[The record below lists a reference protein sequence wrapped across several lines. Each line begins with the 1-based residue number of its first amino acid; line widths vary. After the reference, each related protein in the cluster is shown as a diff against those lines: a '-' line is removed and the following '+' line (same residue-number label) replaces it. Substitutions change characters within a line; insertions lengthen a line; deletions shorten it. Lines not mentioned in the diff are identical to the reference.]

1 MALNKGDRLGPYE
14 IIAPLDKGGMGEVYR
29 SLDTRVQREV
39 AIKTSSE
46 RFSERFEREARV
58 IASLNHPNICTLF
71 DVGPDYLVMELVE
84 GPTLADRTA
93 SGAIP
98 FDESMKLAAQIADAL
113 SAAHRKGVIHRDL
126 KPANIK
132 VKADGTVKVLDF
144 GLAKVVEAGAGGA
157 EELALSASP
166 TLTSPAMTM
175 AGVVLGTAA
184 YMSPEQAK
192 GKAVD
197 KTADIWAFGVVV
209 YEMLTGRRLY
219 HGESASETL
228 ASVLKDAPD
237 LSRVPPRARR
247 LLRSCLQKN
256 PEQRLHEI
264 SDWKLLLDD
273 EDIEPPKPLERARWL
288 WPSIAVLLLAA
299 AVAAGF
305 VMFRGKAP
313 AAQEVRT
320 QIPKPEGL
328 TFNPG
333 TQATISPDA
342 RWLAF
347 VAAGSD
353 NISRIYIRSLDSL
366 EVKPLPGSEG
376 VVPLS
381 PPPFWSYDSQFVV
394 YGAQGKLKK
403 SEITGTPAQV
413 IAETGVEI
421 VQGVSWSRD
430 DVILYARPT
439 STLERVSSTGGAPV
453 PVTVLAAGDIAH
465 RWPQFLPDGRRFL
478 YLRVSGSPDKTGV
491 YVGSLD
497 VKPDA
502 QSTQPLLLTDR
513 QVIWVTSESSGRS
526 YLLIQR
532 DELLMA
538 QRFNPD
544 TATLSGT
551 AVPIATGV
559 GSFSQATAGLWS
571 AARNG
576 ALMYRAGGTGPPV
589 PVSLDSSGAVLS
601 TFSESGAVSNLNL
614 SPDGRRLAYTLSD
627 PRGSQDIWVRDL
639 SSGATT
645 KLTFDPQVE
654 TAPVWSPDNTRI
666 AFAAVRRGRRDLYE
680 KNADGSGEE
689 RLLLESD
696 QDKTPSSWSQDGRF
710 LLFHS
715 LDPQTRE
722 DLWILPL
729 EGRQPFV
736 FLKTNEQELA
746 GQFAPDGRWI
756 AYTLLTSGT
765 PKAFVRPFTPDSR
778 SASGAGAQWL
788 VSNVGGV
795 QPRWSADGKRLYW
808 LSLSRGELLAV
819 DVGASTTFQVGP
831 VRQMFSS
838 FGLGG
843 VQGGTWSVNAAGDR
857 FFFVRVPVPSGPPPP
872 FTLVLN
878 WMTKLEQ

>member
-1 MALNKGDRLGPYE
+1 MQNALNKGDRLGPYE
-14 IIAPLDKGGMGEVYR
+14 IIAPLGKGGMGQVYR

-39 AIKTSSE
+39 AIKTSQE

-71 DVGPDYLVMELVE
+71 DVGADYLVMELVE
-84 GPTLADRTA
+84 GPTLENRIA

-98 FDESMKLAAQIADAL
+98 FDESMKLASQIAEAL
-113 SAAHRKGVIHRDL
+113 SAAHRRGVIHRDL

-144 GLAKVVEAGAGGA
+144 GLAKVVEGGGSDGA
-157 EELALSASP
+157 EGLGLSESP

-197 KTADIWAFGVVV
+197 KTADIWAFGVVI

-219 HGESASETL
+219 HGESVSETL
-228 ASVLKDAPD
+228 ASVLRDAPD

-273 EDIEPPKPLERARWL
+273 DEVEPPKRVERARWL

-299 AVAAGF
+299 VVAAGF

-353 NISRIYIRSLDSL
+353 NVSRIYIRSLGSL

-430 DVILYARPT
+430 GVILYARPT
-439 STLERVSSTGGAPV
+439 STLERVTSTGGTPV
-453 PVTVLAAGDIAH
+453 PVTLLAAGEVAH

-478 YLRVSGSPDKTGV
+478 YLRVSGSPEKTGV
-491 YVGSLD
+491 YVGSID

-502 QSTQPLLLTDR
+502 QGTQPLLLTDR
-513 QVIWVTSESSGRS
+513 QVSWVTSESSGRS

-532 DELLMA
+532 DDLLLA
-538 QRFNPD
+538 QPFNPD
-544 TATLSGT
+544 TRL
-551 AVPIATGV
+551 
-559 GSFSQATAGLWS
+559 S
-571 AARNG
+571 AARPF
-576 ALMYRAGGTGPPV
+576 RSRP
-589 PVSLDSSGAVLS
+589 
-601 TFSESGAVSNLNL
+601 ESA
-614 SPDGRRLAYTLSD
+614 PFFRRLRGCG
-627 PRGSQDIWVRDL
+627 PRL
-639 SSGATT
+639 AT
-645 KLTFDPQVE
+645 
-654 TAPVWSPDNTRI
+654 
-666 AFAAVRRGRRDLYE
+666 GR
-680 KNADGSGEE
+680 
-689 RLLLESD
+689 
-696 QDKTPSSWSQDGRF
+696 
-710 LLFHS
+710 
-715 LDPQTRE
+715 
-722 DLWILPL
+722 
-729 EGRQPFV
+729 
-736 FLKTNEQELA
+736 
-746 GQFAPDGRWI
+746 
-756 AYTLLTSGT
+756 
-765 PKAFVRPFTPDSR
+765 
-778 SASGAGAQWL
+778 
-788 VSNVGGV
+788 
-795 QPRWSADGKRLYW
+795 
-808 LSLSRGELLAV
+808 
-819 DVGASTTFQVGP
+819 
-831 VRQMFSS
+831 
-838 FGLGG
+838 
-843 VQGGTWSVNAAGDR
+843 
-857 FFFVRVPVPSGPPPP
+857 
-872 FTLVLN
+872 
-878 WMTKLEQ
+878 